1 MMRFRASS
9 VRITLWLTLVLLV
22 LMGVEPAASQ
32 PATPPPEDH
41 AAETPDS
48 VMASLRR
55 AFGWYQEARIVMQSF
70 RGVVDTDLTPN
81 EEQTARHVLQR
92 AFDTARARAA
102 VLARQQPSDIM
113 ATPSN

>member
-1 MMRFRASS
+1 MMRFRASL
-9 VRITLWLTLVLLV
+9 VRITRWLTLVPLV

-32 PATPPPEDH
+32 PATPLPEDH

-70 RGVVDTDLTPN
+70 RGVVDTDLTPD
-81 EEQTARHVLQR
+81 EEQTAGHALQARLRHGP
-92 AFDTARARAA
+92 RARGGPRPSTALGHHGDA
-102 VLARQQPSDIM
+102 V
-113 ATPSN
+113 